1 MSILTVNLAENSY
14 DIHIGS
20 GILPNLGTLCSNL
33 GLASHAAIITNPT
46 VNNLYG
52 SIVKTALEKIGCTID
67 TIEIPDGEE
76 YKNSETLSMVYDR
89 LIESG
94 LDRKSF
100 IVALGGGVVGDLA
113 GYAAATYLRGI
124 PFIQIPTT
132 LLAQVDSSVG
142 GKTAIDHPRGKNL
155 IGAFYQPKLVLI
167 DIDTLSTL
175 PTREFRAGMAE
186 VIKYGIALDG
196 QFFDFLE
203 QNSDH
208 ITAMEP
214 DVLASIVGK
223 CCELKAQVVELDE
236 KESGLRA
243 VLNYGHTLGHA
254 FETLAGYKE
263 MVHGEAVAIGMTLA
277 AKISSSTGFC
287 SDPEVQRI
295 HAIISS
301 FGLST
306 NIPSIEPKKLCAA
319 IATDKKSNGG
329 TINFILNR
337 GIGNFSQNPYTPE
350 ELLTLCGLEV

>member
-20 GILPNLGTLCSNL
+20 GILANLGTLCSNL
-33 GLASHAAIITNPT
+33 GLTSHAAIVTNPA

-52 SIVKTALEKIGCTID
+52 AVIKDSLEKTGCRVDI
-67 TIEIPDGEE
+67 IQIPDGEE
-76 YKNSETLSMVYDR
+76 YKNSETLSLVYDR
-89 LIESG
+89 LIEAG

-124 PFIQIPTT
+124 PFVQIPTT

-186 VIKYGIALDG
+186 VIKYGISLDE
-196 QFFDFLE
+196 QFFNFLE
-203 QNSDH
+203 QNSEQ
-208 ITAMEP
+208 IIAMKPEALSA
-214 DVLASIVGK
+214 VIGK

-263 MVHGEAVAIGMTLA
+263 MVHGEAVAIGMILA
-277 AKISSSTGFC
+277 AKISCATGLC
-287 SDPEVQRI
+287 SDSDVKRI
-295 HAIISS
+295 IDILTS

-306 NIPSIEPKKLCAA
+306 TIPSIDPRRLCEA
-319 IATDKKSNGG
+319 IATDKKSSAGS
-329 TINFILNR
+329 INYILNQ
-337 GIGNFSQNPYTPE
+337 GIGNFSQQFYTPE